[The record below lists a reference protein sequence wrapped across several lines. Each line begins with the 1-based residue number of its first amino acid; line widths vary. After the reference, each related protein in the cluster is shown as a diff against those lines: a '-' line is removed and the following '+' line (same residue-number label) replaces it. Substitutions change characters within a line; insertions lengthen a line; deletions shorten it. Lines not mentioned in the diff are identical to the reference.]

1 MLNQLAVEGF
11 FENKKTPVEAKVGD
25 LTPQSKAVNVTAKVV
40 SKTEVREIPMGRD
53 GSPHKVSDALV
64 GDETGVVYLTLWD
77 DNIEKINE
85 ADTVRVENGYVT
97 LFKGNIRLNIGKY
110 GKLELAK
117 EPLSV
122 EVNTENNVSSK
133 AYEQERRPFRG
144 RGGGRG
150 GYGGGDRGRG
160 GYGGG
165 RRIRRKR
172 QRRQPGSSRWRRLQ
186 TEILSFSMLEN
197 KSNSFLTF
205 LSFSFVARGSYI
217 SSRNLIMKSQKVV
230 LKLKGGASNCF

>member
-1 MLNQLAVEGF
+1 MFLEPKSWMLNQLAVEGF

-40 SKTEVREIPMGRD
+40 SKTEIREIPMGRD

-85 ADTVRVENGYVT
+85 GDSVRVENGYVT

-110 GKLELAK
+110 GKLEPAK
-117 EPLSV
+117 EPLAV

-133 AYEQERRPFRG
+133 AYEQERRPYRG
-144 RGGGRG
+144 GGGGRG
-150 GYGGGDRGRG
+150 GYGGGGRDRGHGGYGGGGG

-165 RRIRRKR
+165 RDRGGDR
-172 QRRQPGSSRWRRLQ
+172 
-186 TEILSFSMLEN
+186 
-197 KSNSFLTF
+197 
-205 LSFSFVARGSYI
+205 RGS
-217 SSRNLIMKSQKVV
+217 
-230 LKLKGGASNCF
+230 GGGGYRPRY

>member
-1 MLNQLAVEGF
+1 MAVEGF

-144 RGGGRG
+144 RGG
-150 GYGGGDRGRG
+150 YSGGDRGRG

-165 RRIRRKR
+165 GGYGGRDRGDNRDRR
-172 QRRQPGSSRWRRLQ
+172 
-186 TEILSFSMLEN
+186 
-197 KSNSFLTF
+197 
-205 LSFSFVARGSYI
+205 
-217 SSRNLIMKSQKVV
+217 
-230 LKLKGGASNCF
+230 GGGGYRPRY

>member
-1 MLNQLAVEGF
+1 LNQLAVEGF

-40 SKTEVREIPMGRD
+40 SKTEIREIPMGRD

-77 DNIEKINE
+77 DNIEKVNE
-85 ADTVRVENGYVT
+85 GDTVRVENGYVT

-110 GKLELAK
+110 GKLEPAK
-117 EPLSV
+117 EPLTV

-150 GYGGGDRGRG
+150 GYGGGGGGYGGRDRGRG

-165 RRIRRKR
+165 GGGYGGRDRGDNRDRR
-172 QRRQPGSSRWRRLQ
+172 
-186 TEILSFSMLEN
+186 
-197 KSNSFLTF
+197 
-205 LSFSFVARGSYI
+205 
-217 SSRNLIMKSQKVV
+217 
-230 LKLKGGASNCF
+230 GGGGYRPRY